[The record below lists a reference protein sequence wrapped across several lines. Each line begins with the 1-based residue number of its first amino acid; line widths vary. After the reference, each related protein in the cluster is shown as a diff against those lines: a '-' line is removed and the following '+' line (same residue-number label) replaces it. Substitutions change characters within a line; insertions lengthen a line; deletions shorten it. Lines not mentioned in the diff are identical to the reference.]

1 MSKSSSVVYFAI
13 LAALLLLC
21 ALELPAEG
29 AAPVCKAPAGY
40 IEYVALVT
48 APVNATPACI
58 AVAQEYRKPLEFA
71 FEDGV
76 YVGAGVQETYAKG
89 CGVKVQLDDK
99 GDRGLVLRFDANWYR
114 GTGVFLEEGCM
125 LGLRFVR
132 N

>member
-1 MSKSSSVVYFAI
+1 MKFVVIIVALVI
-13 LAALLLLC
+13 ALLS
-21 ALELPAEG
+21 ATSATA
-29 AAPVCKAPAGY
+29 AAPVCKAPEGY
-40 IEYVALVT
+40 VEYIALVT

-58 AVAQEYRKPLEFA
+58 AVAQEYRKPLPFA

-76 YVGAGVQETYAKG
+76 FDGPGVQETYAKG